1 MPKSSHN
8 NTRQAPEYYTE
19 ILRILIATN
28 AEAKT
33 YAQIADALNTKGL
46 KTPTGLKW
54 EQEHIRQTLKKL
66 RNYSIYPS
74 FLHQHMLELI
84 FEQKLTLREV
94 FPLYKS
100 RLHGVK

>member
-1 MPKSSHN
+1 MSKSSHN
-8 NTRQAPEYYTE
+8 NTRQAPAYYTE

-28 AEAKT
+28 ADAKT
-33 YAQIADALNTKGL
+33 YSQIADALNAENL
-46 KTPTGLKW
+46 LTPTGLKW
-54 EQEHIRQTLKKL
+54 NQEHIKQTLKKL

-84 FEQKLTLREV
+84 FEQKLTLKEV

-100 RLHGVK
+100 RRHGTQ